1 MKRKLHFLLAV
12 GIGLTASVGWL
23 HAQSGINSLA
33 ALKQAIQDAEPGAT
47 ITLTA
52 DITDANTADQEISAI
67 SIDKPITLDGGGHS
81 ISGAAAKNI
90 IQVTKWEGTNE
101 AVTLQNLT
109 ITNTSNNGIVVYKLD
124 PEQKVVLENVGLINN
139 KAAGMILNA
148 SHVEAKNVRA
158 HSNEWGSINL
168 EGSDSDNVSDSL
180 SLSLEGD
187 CALAG
192 PTQIWADYASKDS
205 WFKADGWTAIPFTD
219 GSKTKTAWT
228 NKLSTDGKTY
238 AVDFATELQAIL
250 GKINKGTTTVN
261 KIVLNRDINI
271 SDLYVAQSNID
282 KFIGIINPQKT
293 FTLDGQGHKI
303 SGTFLPAD
311 GSKSYYVIKLD
322 QKSAGSTIQNLTIE
336 ETNATALDLITG
348 SASIG
353 TDTTVYVKNVN
364 LYNNTGGGLN
374 VNATAVVAE
383 NLHTRGNG
391 HGVRITVDGSR
402 GGGAANPHFTLK
414 GNSQLEESV
423 KIAYNAKE
431 NPATYNKPELARSIK
446 DRLSFV
452 TIETSDKA
460 NWKTTW
466 QMANL
471 SKSFNADNAV
481 LAWTN
486 DFDETSIA
494 GKKLAK
500 MTNAAELDSLFTF
513 GGSTVDGILWKAADK
528 QTLTKDITLD
538 KSFAIVGNDT
548 ANCIVKGKWVIIPS
562 DTVDVTLS
570 SLKLTESTTTA
581 DSAAIINIDQPKVNL
596 TLDNVKVDMQ
606 TVGHSKSNVLY
617 KGEHAAIKIAPT
629 VTSSTVELNNSKIQ
643 LGANNQVGFY
653 NEGGSCN
660 FTMERSEISVI
671 EGKALSGVK
680 AILAIGAAGATY
692 NINNAT
698 LSVSNNFHYAVWIKS
713 PEQHFVIN
721 NSEVYGWAAFYM
733 QGAWYSQEGADGMTL
748 KATHSSFTGVGKEGS
763 SNGFGVIVFEG
774 TERSVVEM
782 DNCVVTSKIIDNT
795 KDYGFVPPIVFQMG
809 GGTGDIDRPSRKPSA
824 DCSVSLKNCTL
835 QNMAEATTSVFVSYE
850 NVLEKESNGYL
861 DYNRNIVSIDPN
873 TKFLNADGS
882 KSILIQNGDTLRNA
896 TKTLP
901 NALIQFSKS
910 YNDNN
915 SIASSYKKPVAYP
928 GDTVMVTNIS
938 MVLAVKSL
946 NDSVPT
952 LFAAPTTGGL
962 KYITAPDSI
971 VINCKDGYLVTGDEE
986 TAKAFA
992 ANANPDKLVFWL
1004 KQDTS
1009 ATNNGIMFTKVAV
1022 GNQRLT
1028 IAGSVTINDANK
1040 ASYNN
1045 RTIALAKDADLI
1057 INVPLVLDSVI
1068 FLTDTAQLTTTQ
1080 NVTAN
1085 VLQLNYLVK
1094 AGKWTAFGFPKGG
1107 TTGNLIVK
1115 KSGADEPLKFAAEQ
1129 DADGIWQANVSVADG
1144 LLPQIKVKEANP
1156 QVLDSAC
1163 IIATS
1168 GQDSL
1173 IVVTSPEQQTV
1184 SLSTKPEIGQ
1194 PVLIKADEA
1203 QAAFSF
1209 VANPNTHPITLNKT
1223 AYVLNDEGTKFERT
1237 DGATIPAFG
1246 SYILADEGTTS
1257 TLRSL
1262 KIGDTPTGNEVIA
1275 VEGYFVRTGKGT
1287 IIIHT
1292 AEPVQVT
1299 VVDMLGR
1306 VYFNA
1311 RVASDGYQISVP
1323 AGIYAVNRQKV
1334 IVK

>member
-374 VNATAVVAE
+374 VNATAVVAD

-402 GGGAANPHFTLK
+402 GGGAANPHFTLE

-471 SKSFNADNAV
+471 SKSFKADNAV

-500 MTNAAELDSLFTF
+500 MTHAAELDSLFAF
-513 GGSTVDGILWKAADK
+513 GGSTVDGIVWTAADK

-538 KSFAIVGNDT
+538 KSFAIVGNDK
-548 ANCIVKGKWVIIPS
+548 AKCIVKGNWMIVPNDTTDIVLKNLTLTETESSIKISTPVIDITKSKVNLALTDVDIIPLAPGT
-562 DTVDVTLS
+562 DTDRR
-570 SLKLTESTTTA
+570 
-581 DSAAIINIDQPKVNL
+581 AAIILRKEVA
-596 TLDNVKVDMQ
+596 T
-606 TVGHSKSNVLY
+606 
-617 KGEHAAIKIAPT
+617 
-629 VTSSTVELNNSKIQ
+629 STVALQKTNISLTKNSQI
-643 LGANNQVGFY
+643 GFF
-653 NEGGSCN
+653 NEGGFCHFSMADSKIVSNENVNSLSALRCILTQGAEN
-660 FTMERSEISVI
+660 STYTISN
-671 EGKALSGVK
+671 SR
-680 AILAIGAAGATY
+680 
-692 NINNAT
+692 
-698 LSVSNNFHYAVWIKS
+698 LSVGDNFHYAIWVKS
-713 PEQHFVIN
+713 PKQHFVIN
-721 NSEVYGWAAFYM
+721 DSDVYGWAAFYM
-733 QGAWYSQEGADGMTL
+733 QGAWYGDKGADEMTL
-748 KATHSSFTGVGKEGS
+748 KATNSSFTGVGKEGS
-763 SNGFGVIVFEG
+763 SNGFGVIVFEA

-795 KDYGFVPPIVFQMG
+795 KNYGFIPSIVFQMG
-809 GGTGDIDRPSRKPSA
+809 GGTGASENRPSRKPSA

-835 QNMAEATTSVFVSYE
+835 QNLAEATTPIFVSYE
-850 NVLEKESNGYL
+850 NVLEKDADGYI
-861 DYNRNIVSIDPN
+861 DYNRNKVSIDSN

-882 KSILIQNGDTLRNA
+882 KSILIQNGDTLRSA
-896 TKTLP
+896 SKTLP
-901 NALIQFSKS
+901 NALV
-910 YNDNN
+910 Y
-915 SIASSYKKPVAYP
+915 
-928 GDTVMVTNIS
+928 
-938 MVLAVKSL
+938 L
-946 NDSVPT
+946 NDSVKKVVAYQGDVITTELTTTKALASLNATNAMPT
-952 LFAAPTTGGL
+952 D
-962 KYITAPDSI
+962 YDVPDSI
-971 VINCKDGYLVTGDEE
+971 TIICKDAYLVTSEKAAIAFADKVSDKAVFYLKQDGASFSTVSVGNTCIKVSTDVTWNDANNANRSVEIAAGATLTINVAMPLDTVFMAE
-986 TAKAFA
+986 GAQLQANANVTAKA
-992 ANANPDKLVFWL
+992 V
-1004 KQDTS
+1004 
-1009 ATNNGIMFTKVAV
+1009 
-1022 GNQRLT
+1022 
-1028 IAGSVTINDANK
+1028 
-1040 ASYNN
+1040 
-1045 RTIALAKDADLI
+1045 
-1057 INVPLVLDSVI
+1057 
-1068 FLTDTAQLTTTQ
+1068 QLT
-1080 NVTAN
+1080 
-1085 VLQLNYLVK
+1085 YGVK
-1094 AGKWTAFGFPKGG
+1094 KTWKAFGFPIASPSVKDLKGG
-1107 TTGNLIVK
+1107 DVTT
-1115 KSGADEPLKFAAEQ
+1115 AA
-1129 DADGIWQANVSVADG
+1129 
-1144 LLPQIKVKEANP
+1144 KEAATG
-1156 QVLDSAC
+1156 LWTAAIKDSEPVFEVTNSNATPAASC
-1163 IIATS
+1163 IIAADQDSTILVTSTGDLVSLASKAEPNAPVQTTS
-1168 GQDSL
+1168 GDVNFQ
-1173 IVVTSPEQQTV
+1173 IVS
-1184 SLSTKPEIGQ
+1184 
-1194 PVLIKADEA
+1194 
-1203 QAAFSF
+1203 
-1209 VANPNTHPITLNKT
+1209 NPNTYDMTLTQT
-1223 AYVLNDEGTKFERT
+1223 AYVLSADGKTFEREINP
-1237 DGATIPAFG
+1237 TIKAFQ
-1246 SYILADEGTTS
+1246 SFVLADEGTTS

-1262 KIGDTPTGNEVIA
+1262 RVEGTPTGNEIVPTD
-1275 VEGYFVRTGKGT
+1275 GYFVQTGNGT
-1287 IIIHT
+1287 ITIHT
-1292 AEPVQVT
+1292 AEPVQVI

-1306 VYFNA
+1306 VYYNA
-1311 RVASDGYQISVP
+1311 RVNDGAQIAVP

>member
-124 PEQKVVLENVGLINN
+124 PEQKVVLENVELINN

-374 VNATAVVAE
+374 VNATAVVAD

-402 GGGAANPHFTLK
+402 GGGAANPHFTLE

-471 SKSFNADNAV
+471 SKSFKADNAV

-500 MTNAAELDSLFTF
+500 MTHAAELDSLFAF
-513 GGSTVDGILWKAADK
+513 GGSTVDGIVWTAADK

-538 KSFAIVGNDT
+538 KSFAIVGNDK
-548 ANCIVKGKWVIIPS
+548 AKCIVKGNWMIVPNDTTDIVLKNLTLTETESSIKISTPVIDITKSKVNLALTDVDIIPLAPGT
-562 DTVDVTLS
+562 DTDRR
-570 SLKLTESTTTA
+570 
-581 DSAAIINIDQPKVNL
+581 AAIILRKEVA
-596 TLDNVKVDMQ
+596 T
-606 TVGHSKSNVLY
+606 
-617 KGEHAAIKIAPT
+617 
-629 VTSSTVELNNSKIQ
+629 STVALQKTNISLTKNSQI
-643 LGANNQVGFY
+643 GFF
-653 NEGGSCN
+653 NEGGFCHFSMADSKIVSNENVNSLSALRCILTQGAEN
-660 FTMERSEISVI
+660 STYTISN
-671 EGKALSGVK
+671 SR
-680 AILAIGAAGATY
+680 
-692 NINNAT
+692 
-698 LSVSNNFHYAVWIKS
+698 LSVGDNFHYAIWVKS
-713 PEQHFVIN
+713 PKQHFVIN
-721 NSEVYGWAAFYM
+721 DSDVYGWAAFYM
-733 QGAWYSQEGADGMTL
+733 QGAWYGDKGADEMTL
-748 KATHSSFTGVGKEGS
+748 KATNSSFTGVGKEGS
-763 SNGFGVIVFEG
+763 SNGFGVIVFEA

-795 KDYGFVPPIVFQMG
+795 KNYGFIPSIVFQMG
-809 GGTGDIDRPSRKPSA
+809 GGTGASENRPSRKPSA

-835 QNMAEATTSVFVSYE
+835 QNLAEATTPIFVSYE
-850 NVLEKESNGYL
+850 NVLEKDADGYI
-861 DYNRNIVSIDPN
+861 DYNRNKVSIDSN

-882 KSILIQNGDTLRNA
+882 KSILIQNGDTLRSA
-896 TKTLP
+896 SKTLP
-901 NALIQFSKS
+901 NALV
-910 YNDNN
+910 Y
-915 SIASSYKKPVAYP
+915 
-928 GDTVMVTNIS
+928 
-938 MVLAVKSL
+938 L
-946 NDSVPT
+946 NDSVKKVVAYQGDIVT
-952 LFAAPTTGGL
+952 TELTAAKALTSLNAQDAMPKG
-962 KYITAPDSI
+962 YNVPDSI
-971 VINCKDGYLVTGDEE
+971 TIVCKDAYLVTGEKA
-986 TAKAFA
+986 AKAFA
-992 ANANPDKLVFWL
+992 DKVSDKVVFYLKQSGDGSPVFSTVAAGNNRINVSTDVTWNDANNANRSVEIAAGATLTINVAMPLDTVFMAEGAQLQANANVTAK
-1004 KQDTS
+1004 
-1009 ATNNGIMFTKVAV
+1009 AV
-1022 GNQRLT
+1022 
-1028 IAGSVTINDANK
+1028 
-1040 ASYNN
+1040 
-1045 RTIALAKDADLI
+1045 
-1057 INVPLVLDSVI
+1057 
-1068 FLTDTAQLTTTQ
+1068 QLT
-1080 NVTAN
+1080 
-1085 VLQLNYLVK
+1085 YGVK
-1094 AGKWTAFGFPKGG
+1094 KTWKAFGFPTTSLSVKNLKGG
-1107 TTGNLIVK
+1107 DVTTTTDKTAATGLWTAAIK
-1115 KSGADEPLKFAAEQ
+1115 DSEPVFEVTSTSATPAA
-1129 DADGIWQANVSVADG
+1129 S
-1144 LLPQIKVKEANP
+1144 
-1156 QVLDSAC
+1156 C
-1163 IIATS
+1163 IIAADQDSTILVTSTGDLVSLASKAEPNAPVVTTS
-1168 GQDSL
+1168 GNVNFQ
-1173 IVVTSPEQQTV
+1173 IVS
-1184 SLSTKPEIGQ
+1184 
-1194 PVLIKADEA
+1194 
-1203 QAAFSF
+1203 
-1209 VANPNTHPITLNKT
+1209 NPNTYDMTLTQT
-1223 AYVLNDEGTKFERT
+1223 AYVLSADGKTFEREINP
-1237 DGATIPAFG
+1237 TIKAFQ
-1246 SYILADEGTTS
+1246 SFVLADEGTTS

-1262 KIGDTPTGNEVIA
+1262 RVEGTPTGNEIVPTD
-1275 VEGYFVRTGKGT
+1275 GYFVQTGNGT
-1287 IIIHT
+1287 ITIHT
-1292 AEPVQVT
+1292 AEPVQVI

-1306 VYFNA
+1306 VYYNA
-1311 RVASDGYQISVP
+1311 HVNDGAQIAVP